1 MAMVAVAF
9 IACDGG
15 HKQSPRHIAAA
26 AGVSGGGGAEPTRR
40 QQATAPEDWPV
51 FDHDPQRSG
60 VSPDETAIT
69 PSTVSGLTR
78 LWTQSLPE
86 LSGGSPI
93 LLSGVQMPDGVA
105 QDLLFVTTS
114 HGSTLALNAQNGAT
128 IWQQDTSGPRIGN
141 QRCQVCAT
149 PAADPLRQWVYAA
162 GNDGAVHRYAVA
174 TGQEDRTRPWP
185 VPVTLMNG
193 YEKRSSALNVANGF
207 LYVALSGYNGD
218 FGPYDGHI
226 LAISLADGSSHVF
239 NALCSDQHQLVA
251 PRDVVDNA
259 AASCGSR
266 EAGIWARSGVV
277 VDQSGGPTD
286 GSLFIATGNGPFDA
300 SGGGVDY
307 GDSVLRLSGDASAV
321 LDWNTP
327 SNYQELDDGDI
338 DLGSTAPVLLPPQ
351 SGSNTPYLLVQGGK
365 DSVLRLIDR
374 TRLGGLGGELQQVN
388 TNAGQILTAPVAWN
402 DPSGATWLFLTTAR
416 ASIAY
421 NVVTDESGRT
431 ALREVWR
438 VNTGGTSPIVAGGVL
453 FISGANGV
461 SARDPSTGNQLWSSS
476 QASAGGNIGKI
487 HWQSPI
493 VVAGRLYMADD
504 DGHVVAY
511 GLPGP

>member
-1 MAMVAVAF
+1 
-9 IACDGG
+9 
-15 HKQSPRHIAAA
+15 
-26 AGVSGGGGAEPTRR
+26 
-40 QQATAPEDWPV
+40 
-51 FDHDPQRSG
+51 
-60 VSPDETAIT
+60 
-69 PSTVSGLTR
+69 
-78 LWTQSLPE
+78 
-86 LSGGSPI
+86 
-93 LLSGVQMPDGVA
+93 
-105 QDLLFVTTS
+105 
-114 HGSTLALNAQNGAT
+114 
-128 IWQQDTSGPRIGN
+128 
-141 QRCQVCAT
+141 
-149 PAADPLRQWVYAA
+149 
-162 GNDGAVHRYAVA
+162 
-174 TGQEDRTRPWP
+174 
-185 VPVTLMNG
+185 MNG
-193 YEKRSSALNVANGF
+193 FEKRSSALNLANGF

-226 LAISLADGSSHVF
+226 LAIRLADGRSHVF
-239 NALCSDQHQLVA
+239 NALCSDQHQLLA
-251 PRDVVDNA
+251 PRDVVDNPP
-259 AASCGSR
+259 ASCGSR

-388 TNAGQILTAPVAWN
+388 TNAGQILTAPMAWN

-431 ALREVWR
+431 ALREAWR

-453 FISGANGV
+453 FIAGANGV
-461 SARDPSTGNQLWSSS
+461 LARDPSTGNQLWSSG
-476 QASAGGNIGKI
+476 QPSAGGNIGKI

-493 VVAGRLYMADD
+493 VVAGRMYMADD

-511 GLPGP
+511 GLPGPSTAFGSPDIACPRPAVNCPRRPDLATA